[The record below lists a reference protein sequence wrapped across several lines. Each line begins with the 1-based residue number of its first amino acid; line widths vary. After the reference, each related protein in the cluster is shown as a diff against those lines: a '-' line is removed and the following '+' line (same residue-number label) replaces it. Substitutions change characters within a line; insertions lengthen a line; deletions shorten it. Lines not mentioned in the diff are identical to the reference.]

1 MSPEKISV
9 RDMIREKIKKS
20 FLFEGVAGSG
30 CCSKRDYGKKLRN
43 YPAETIKFYLETL

>member
-9 RDMIREKIKKS
+9 RDMIREKTKKS

-30 CCSKRDYGKKLRN
+30 CCSKRDYGEKLRFN
-43 YPAETIKFYLETL
+43 PAQTAKFYLDTL